1 MLLNNTLFL
10 PVAISYQYA
19 KLTLNFSSITQFEHY
34 EAALEVLKTNL
45 SAPITINVKD
55 KDQASFVGN
64 QVITIGSII
73 KDVRR
78 MNLETITLH
87 QEEAANMADLIKT
100 LKKHLTGSGRSAD
113 F

>member
-1 MLLNNTLFL
+1 
-10 PVAISYQYA
+10 
-19 KLTLNFSSITQFEHY
+19 
-34 EAALEVLKTNL
+34 
-45 SAPITINVKD
+45 
-55 KDQASFVGN
+55 
-64 QVITIGSII
+64 
-73 KDVRR
+73 

>member
-1 MLLNNTLFL
+1 VLWFLNNTLFL

-19 KLTLNFSSITQFEHY
+19 KLTLNFSSIFTQFEHY

-45 SAPITINVKD
+45 SAPITINIKD
-55 KDQASFVGN
+55 KDQASFVSN

-78 MNLETITLH
+78 MNLEAITLH
-87 QEEAANMADLIKT
+87 QEEAANMVDLIKT
-100 LKKHLTGSGRSAD
+100 LRNI
-113 F
+113 